1 MLWFPSALTGHFG
14 RTGYECDGRRA
25 PGEVR
30 ASSVVFLPHTPSSV
44 AVARRR
50 LCAELLASGVYE
62 PIADDAAVIVS
73 ELFSNALRHARPLP
87 SGQIRVAW
95 TRQGD
100 LIELEVSDGGATTQP
115 RRARSTLSS
124 LGGRGLGIVETL
136 AREWGVRHDGSE
148 TTVWATLGAYTP
160 EVHDR
165 PTDLM
170 NSAVWAKGS

>member
-1 MLWFPSALTGHFG
+1 
-14 RTGYECDGRRA
+14 
-25 PGEVR
+25 V
-30 ASSVVFLPHTPSSV
+30 
-44 AVARRR
+44 RRR

-100 LIELEVSDGGATTQP
+100 LIELEVSDGGAATQP

-124 LGGRGLGIVETL
+124 LGGRGLSIVETL
-136 AREWGVRHDGSE
+136 ASGWGVRQDDGGE
-148 TTVWATLGAYTP
+148 TTVWATLGIYAPTTP
-160 EVHDR
+160 DC
-165 PTDLM
+165 PTDL
-170 NSAVWAKGS
+170 AKSPIS